1 MERAERGTT
10 PPTSVG
16 GEKDWQLGD
25 DWKTSGGSAALVAVS
40 LGLRRRKAAG
50 GRVSDSD
57 RWSERGKRRSS
68 WCGPSPRAPKPRSA
82 GETQERTDDLGLAG
96 VS

>member
-1 MERAERGTT
+1 MERVEEGTT

-25 DWKTSGGSAALVAVS
+25 DWKTSGGSAALVAIS

-50 GRVSDSD
+50 GQVNHGD
-57 RWSERGKRRSS
+57 
-68 WCGPSPRAPKPRSA
+68 PSFLRQFGNSPTHLP
-82 GETQERTDDLGLAG
+82 
-96 VS
+96 